1 MKIQPSYSNVSLLVS
16 SPLVT
21 AMMIIIV
28 IVIINSSGNKFLN
41 TFYASSTILTLYM
54 YFIESSQHFH
64 EAGTRSVFCREGN

>member
-16 SPLVT
+16 SPPVT

-28 IVIINSSGNKFLN
+28 IVIINSSGNKFLS

-54 YFIESSQHFH
+54 YLIESSQHFQ
-64 EAGTRSVFCREGN
+64 EAGT